1 MHDTIRRTPA
11 APFAQSLRAG
21 DHLPSHRLFS
31 SRDLDWKTVLV
42 DAYVDPVWA
51 DEFTIAATP
60 DLLLVAVTKGAYV
73 VESKKA
79 GTWQRATYRPGS
91 VGSTA
96 PGNACTLRWRAEI
109 PQRMES
115 LHVHL
120 SAQLLTAT
128 AAALGESGR
137 LALDLLPDC
146 LLLGDPLVEAA
157 LLSLGRAA
165 QQSAPGLYA
174 DSIAQMLATHLLY
187 GARAGR
193 FQPAGTLA
201 RPALNAVVDYMH
213 LHLQDDIDLA
223 VLAKLA
229 NLSKFHFLRL
239 FAQATGAT
247 PHRYL
252 VRLRLQRAAT
262 MLRDTRQTIL
272 QVAESCGYRSQGHF
286 AGAFRRQYGL
296 SPTEFRRQG
305 GY

>member
-1 MHDTIRRTPA
+1 MHDTIRRGSA

-21 DHLPSHRLFS
+21 DHLPSHRLLS

-42 DAYVDPVWA
+42 DSYADPAWA
-51 DEFTIAATP
+51 DAFTTAATP
-60 DLLLVAVTKGAYV
+60 DLLLVVVTKGAYV
-73 VESKKA
+73 VERRNG

-91 VGSTA
+91 VGATA
-96 PGNACTLRWRAEI
+96 PGNARTLRWRAET

-115 LHVHL
+115 SHVHL
-120 SAQLLTAT
+120 SAQLLAAT
-128 AAALGESGR
+128 AASLGAKG
-137 LALDLLPDC
+137 LQALDLLPDC
-146 LLLGDPLVEAA
+146 LLLGDPLVESA

-165 QQSAPGLYA
+165 HQSAPGLYA
-174 DSIAQMLATHLLY
+174 DSIAAMLATHLLY
-187 GARAGR
+187 GAGAGR
-193 FQPAGTLA
+193 FEPAGTLG

-223 VLAKLA
+223 VLARLA
-229 NLSKFHFLRL
+229 NMSKFHFLRL

-252 VRLRLQRAAT
+252 VGLRLQRAAT

-272 QVAESCGYRSQGHF
+272 QVAEACGYRSQGHF
-286 AGAFRRQYGL
+286 AGAFRRQYGV

-305 GY
+305 GF